1 MPIVSQ
7 ALRRLRQETCEFRI
21 SPRLNVKSCLKA
33 NNKNSCVRALS
44 GVPPGLTAVSR

>member
-21 SPRLNVKSCLKA
+21 SLSHNVKSCLKA
-33 NNKNSCVRALS
+33 NKENSCVRALS
-44 GVPPGLTAVSR
+44 GVPPGLTAGSR